1 MMAGNTPAPASLAQ
15 RLSVTDWRPSGFD
28 YMRLGLAVSVVILHS
43 FRTTYGED
51 AELWESPLRP
61 FLRMILPMFFALS
74 GFLVAGSLERSK
86 TMVTFLGLRAIRIYP
101 ALAVEVTLSALLI
114 GTAVTTLPL
123 GSYFSDPVFWKY
135 LLNAIGD
142 IHFYLP
148 GVFETNPIRGIVNT
162 QLWTVPIELLCYV
175 SLTILVV
182 LGRRHI
188 KSIIPLAVL
197 ALAIAHLVLRMHKY
211 NWHFPAFG
219 GAFSGP
225 LLTMCFLAGVS
236 FYLHRDKIPWSF
248 PIFACALAASA
259 ALLWFTPF
267 GEYPAVLTVTYVT
280 VFLGLTNFRRLTI
293 IKGADYS
300 YGMYIYG
307 SVVLQLFVYLAAPR
321 YWWVNALATIPLTAL
336 FAAASWHF
344 VEKPAQKLRNLL
356 PAAER
361 RYLAFKE
368 RSFSWLGLR
377 GDSDGIAAESLSA
390 KRRTN

>member
-1 MMAGNTPAPASLAQ
+1 MKPRYSFGQVNLSD
-15 RLSVTDWRPSGFD
+15 RLTVTVGRPSGFD
-28 YMRLGLAVSVVILHS
+28 YMRLGLAVSVVLLHS
-43 FRTTYGED
+43 FRTTYGDD
-51 AELWESPLRP
+51 AELWETPLRP
-61 FLRMILPMFFALS
+61 FLRVILPMFFALS

-86 TMVTFLGLRAIRIYP
+86 TMITFLGLRVIRIYP

-123 GSYFSDPVFWKY
+123 GSYFSDPLFWKY

-142 IHFYLP
+142 VHFYLP
-148 GVFETNPIRGIVNT
+148 GVFETNPVRGIVNM

-182 LGRRHI
+182 LGRRQI
-188 KSIIPLAVL
+188 KSIVPLAVL
-197 ALAIAHLVLRMHKY
+197 VLAIAHLVLRMHKY
-211 NWHFPAFG
+211 NWQFPPFG
-219 GAFSGP
+219 GFSGP

-248 PIFACALAASA
+248 PVFACAIAASA
-259 ALLWFTPF
+259 ALLWFIPF

-280 VFLGLTNFRRLTI
+280 VFLGLTNFRRLSI

-307 SVVLQLFVYLAAPR
+307 SVVQQLFVFLAAPR
-321 YWWVNALATIPLTAL
+321 YWWLNALATIPLSAL
-336 FAAASWHF
+336 FAAYSWHF
-344 VEKPAQKLRNLL
+344 VEKPAQRWRNLL

-368 RSFSWLGLR
+368 RSLSWR
-377 GDSDGIAAESLSA
+377 SLSP
-390 KRRTN
+390 